1 MAEVPFSNS
10 QNPSPN
16 PTAEGQVYIQN
27 KQELVDSIMGT
38 FRRILPSNY
47 VALTNGPFY
56 SLQFQAMAEQLAE
69 IQLSGTE
76 VYKDSDWDFTRP
88 DFLWQVL
95 GSLVF
100 PGSDSS
106 TGIPQIDGDK
116 EYREFLKKMV
126 LNLLKGATKQSIID
140 GLESL
145 SDDFIATIVERYL
158 QTPPR
163 DPNGGYTIDDQFFM
177 DIFLETESGG
187 FPKDPFVFLNNAKL
201 VIAALKPAHVLYG
214 FSFLFRDA
222 FGVIADDTGGLSL
235 DLESYYYDDMRKWCL
250 GAEKITGTGDFLSAR
265 NLFTDPSVSFYS
277 IRKGNFLNILSGVN
291 KGSYRVVE
299 TIHLLSGVDSTP
311 RAYTLSSGGSGTV
324 VAIDEKTLWDATRDW
339 GLLPRDETITITS
352 GPNAGTYRLD
362 TVTGSTGGE
371 VGNAGVSGSYVRVSP
386 STLKI
391 SERAN
396 QALSGQSYSVGVDR
410 LGVQT
415 PHPVSGEDVTS
426 QFWV

>member
-1 MAEVPFSNS
+1 MTEVPFSNR

-16 PTAEGQVYIQN
+16 PSNEGQEYLQI

-56 SLQFQAMAEQLAE
+56 SLQFQAMSEQLAD

-100 PGSDSS
+100 PGSSYS

-116 EYREFLKKMV
+116 EYRKFLTSMV
-126 LNLLKGATKQSIID
+126 LNLLKGSTKKSIVS

-145 SDDFIATIVERYL
+145 SDDFIVTLVERYL

-163 DPNGGYTIDDQFFM
+163 DPEGEYTIEDQFFM
-177 DIFLETESGG
+177 DIFFETTSGG
-187 FPKDPFVFLNNAKL
+187 FPLDPFTFLNNAKL
-201 VIAALKPAHVLYG
+201 VLAALKPAHVLYG

-222 FGVIADDTGGLSL
+222 FGVIASDTGGLSL
-235 DLESYYYDDMRKWCL
+235 DLDSYYYDDMRKWCY
-250 GAEKITGTGDFLSAR
+250 GAEKITGSGELLSAR
-265 NLFTDPSVSFYS
+265 NLFSDPNVSFRS

-291 KGSYRVVE
+291 TGSYRV
-299 TIHLLSGVDSTP
+299 TDRIHLLSGLDSTP

-324 VAIDEKTLWDATRDW
+324 VALDNKTLYDSIQDW
-339 GLLPRDETITITS
+339 GTLPRDEKITITA
-352 GPNAGTYRLD
+352 GPNTGTYRLD

-371 VGNAGVSGSYVRVSP
+371 VGNTGVSGNTVRVSP
-386 STLKI
+386 SILKL

-396 QALSGQSYSVGVDR
+396 TALSSQSYSVGVDR

-415 PHPVSGEDVTS
+415 PNPVSAEDVTS
-426 QFWV
+426 QFWA